1 MQLPIE
7 ISYRGVAKS
16 DEIETL
22 VRDKAARLDKFC
34 DHISRCDII
43 IEQPNHA
50 QHSGSPFHVRIDVTV
65 PPHHELVVNEKPTRH
80 EMHEPLTKVIG
91 DAFRA
96 LERPLQEIT
105 QRPPQ
110 KVKTHNADG
119 AHAMVSKLFAADGY
133 GFITDMQGRD
143 VYFHRDNL
151 RNGDFDQLKVG
162 TEVRFEEVSNEKGA
176 HATSVRI
183 VSTGGSRL

>member
-22 VRDKAARLDKFC
+22 VRDKANRLDKFC
-34 DHISRCDII
+34 DHISRCDVV

-50 QHSGSPFHVRIDVTV
+50 QHSGSPFRVRIDVTV
-65 PPHHELVVNEKPTRH
+65 PPHHELVVDEKPTKH

-91 DAFRA
+91 DAFRSM
-96 LERPLQEIT
+96 ERQLKELTARQHH
-105 QRPPQ
+105 
-110 KVKTHNADG
+110 KVKTHDDG
-119 AHAMVSKLFAADGY
+119 AHALISKLFAADGY

-143 VYFHRDNL
+143 VYFHRDSLKNA
-151 RNGDFDQLKVG
+151 DFEKLKVG
-162 TEVRFEEVSNEKGA
+162 TEVRFDEVSSEKGA
-176 HATSVRI
+176 HATSVHI
-183 VSTGGSRL
+183 ISTGGSRL

>member
-50 QHSGSPFHVRIDVTV
+50 HHSGNVFRVRIDVTV
-65 PPHHELVVNEKPTRH
+65 PPHHELIADEKPGKH
-80 EMHEPLTKVIG
+80 DMHEPLVKVVG
-91 DAFRA
+91 DAFRNM
-96 LERPLQEIT
+96 ERQLKELTAKQHH
-105 QRPPQ
+105 
-110 KVKTHNADG
+110 KVKHHEDG
-119 AHAMVSKLFAADGY
+119 PHAMVSKIFAADGY

-143 VYFHRDNL
+143 VYFHRDSL
-151 RNGDFDQLKVG
+151 KNGDFDHLKVG
-162 TEVRFEEVSNEKGA
+162 TEVRFDEVSNESGA
-176 HATSVRI
+176 HATSVHI
-183 VSTGGSRL
+183 VSTGGSRI